1 MPSYTAV
8 ATSDASARVGV
19 GECTIDSSI
28 WVATLAGRPS
38 TRQAAR
44 RRFCNGG
51 TPPPSHPASPSGG
64 AVSALT
70 PVSAHGFD
78 ALNGPAQDPGNENDA
93 QAHFAIDTSRS
104 TFWNT
109 QFYLGNPVFGGYKT
123 GSGLILDMGKAVRL
137 SSVDV
142 TFGSIPGADVSIM
155 LGNSNVRAKSTLSS
169 FTTVASATDVG
180 GSHTFTVTSKAT
192 GRYVLIWFTKLPPK
206 SAGSTSKFEAQIYNI
221 IVRGSS

>member
-1 MPSYTAV
+1 MGAV
-8 ATSDASARVGV
+8 VLGALAIGV
-19 GECTIDSSI
+19 
-28 WVATLAGRPS
+28 WLTLGGHTGS
-38 TRQAAR
+38 TG
-44 RRFCNGG
+44 NGG